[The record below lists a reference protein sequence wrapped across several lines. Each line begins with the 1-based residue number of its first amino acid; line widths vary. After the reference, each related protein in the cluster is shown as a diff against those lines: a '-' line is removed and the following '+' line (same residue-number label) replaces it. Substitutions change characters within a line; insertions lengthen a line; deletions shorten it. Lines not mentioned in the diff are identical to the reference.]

1 MSPVN
6 LMGFAQMSHFFFVL
20 LCSEVSLWAPLTQ
33 AELPST
39 HGASRSV
46 LWVPTHLMFST
57 PLHPAHCLHSPRP
70 NHMSFLKRGLYVS
83 VFSCLSAWNSFLLAH
98 RVKFLKS
105 SHLLWEAVL
114 CPTFHPQ
121 NDLCFCPTVSLLATV
136 CGMCTK
142 TGVSLLC
149 P

>member
-1 MSPVN
+1 MGYFCSISIYKLHLERPGGCAMLGVLCYVMSADTTAASSRREEMC
-6 LMGFAQMSHFFFVL
+6 LQFLWL
-20 LCSEVSLWAPLTQ
+20 LE
-33 AELPST
+33 
-39 HGASRSV
+39 
-46 LWVPTHLMFST
+46 FSSSF
-57 PLHPAHCLHSPRP
+57 PAP